1 MGDDRRWKKVSA
13 GELGSYSA
21 MELGIKQRRRQGT
34 APHRRRDC
42 IYKVCAPRYA
52 IPWIP
57 PGRNLRLVRL
67 TLLSSSHGLY
77 PASAPRHSLRRP

>member
-42 IYKVCAPRYA
+42 IYKVCALLRY
-52 IPWIP
+52 
-57 PGRNLRLVRL
+57 
-67 TLLSSSHGLY
+67 SSDS
-77 PASAPRHSLRRP
+77 SRS

>member
-34 APHRRRDC
+34 APHRRRNC
-42 IYKVCAPRYA
+42 IYKRVCPPTLFLGFFLVVVFSLYA
-52 IPWIP
+52 
-57 PGRNLRLVRL
+57 
-67 TLLSSSHGLY
+67 
-77 PASAPRHSLRRP
+77 